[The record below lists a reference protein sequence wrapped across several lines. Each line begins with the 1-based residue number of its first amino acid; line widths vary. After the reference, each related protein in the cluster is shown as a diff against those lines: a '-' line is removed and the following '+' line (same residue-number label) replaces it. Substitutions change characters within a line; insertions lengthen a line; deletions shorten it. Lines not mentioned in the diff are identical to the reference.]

1 MILGKP
7 FFPPPA
13 ANRLGNHGDLTEARR
28 RYYEQPSRNLRF
40 LLEQRHAWLAPHID
54 STHDDGVEVA
64 AGIGVTRDFVH
75 ARSLLLT
82 DFDHQ
87 DWLDVSDVDATAT
100 PFKDEQFDFVLAQNA
115 IHHFGQPIRFFDEAA
130 RILKPGGL
138 LLVQD
143 VRCSL
148 AARVVARLTR
158 VEGYSF
164 DVDVF
169 DRDVVLSDPANLW
182 EANNAIPDLLFDN
195 PERFHAEVPQF
206 ELLSNRPNECL
217 VFLNSGGVTHKTF
230 SVPLPRTALRVL
242 AAIDRVIT
250 RVAPNTFA
258 LQRSVVL
265 RKRAGVPA

>member
-1 MILGKP
+1 LIV
-7 FFPPPA
+7 
-13 ANRLGNHGDLTEARR
+13 
-28 RYYEQPSRNLRF
+28 S
-40 LLEQRHAWLAPHID
+40 
-54 STHDDGVEVA
+54 
-64 AGIGVTRDFVH
+64 
-75 ARSLLLT
+75 

-100 PFKDEQFDFVLAQNA
+100 PFADGQFDFVLAQNA
-115 IHHFGQPIRFFDEAA
+115 IHHFAQPIRFFDEAA

-169 DRDVVLSDPANLW
+169 DRDAVLSDPANLW
-182 EANNAIPDLLFDN
+182 EANNAIPDLLFDDAD
-195 PERFHAEVPQF
+195 RFHAEVPQF
-206 ELLSNRPNECL
+206 ELLANTPNECL
-217 VFLNSGGVTHKTF
+217 VFLNSGGVTHKTV
-230 SVPLPRTALRVL
+230 SIPLPRFALRTL
-242 AAIDRVIT
+242 AAIDRLLT
-250 RVAPNTFA
+250 RVAPATFA

-265 RKRAGVPA
+265 RKRQGIPA